1 MQTVTVTTQAV
12 KAATLFAATKDV
24 RYYLNGVYLEARD
37 GKIFMVA
44 TDGGAMFV
52 NRVTLPQDAP
62 IFDFGVI
69 VPIETIKMFAKTK
82 SEVIKVTIDGDTVT
96 LSDGAIS
103 TTAKAVDGRYPDWR
117 RVLPEEAGSPDNP
130 GHYNIDYLTACV
142 KAGKL
147 YGRKGYNCVPVSTGK
162 EKAGVLWFD
171 DNSLA
176 IVMPLRMGEKSL
188 PAPADIYK

>member
-24 RYYLNGVYLEARD
+24 RYYLKGVYLEARD

-52 NRVTLPQDAP
+52 NRVTVEQDAP
-62 IFDFGVI
+62 IADFGVI
-69 VPIETIKMFAKTK
+69 VPIDTIKMFAKTQ
-82 SEVIKVTIDGDTVT
+82 SCWLTIKIDGESIT
-96 LSDGAIS
+96 LSDGAIN
-103 TTAKAVDGRYPDWR
+103 TTAKAVEGKFPNWR
-117 RVLPEEAGSPDNP
+117 MVLPEDNGSPDHP
-130 GHYNIDYLTACV
+130 GHYNVDYLTACV

-162 EKAGVLWFD
+162 EKAGVMWFD
-171 DNSLA
+171 DDSLA
-176 IVMPLRMGEKSL
+176 IIMPLRMNSNTCS
-188 PAPADIYK
+188 APADIYK